1 MLRFVAFLLALL
13 LLEALLSCRGPDF
26 TGTALEKDRLT
37 SSRTFSIDGQPDPA
51 LYIWN
56 MRPIPFDELKSLVS
70 DRLMEK
76 GYQQAPHQEAD
87 VRIVLTTFTEEPTPA
102 LGSRSWRCLIDPPRG
117 SFGPGVPKFHTRSI
131 RSREWRMNPRWR
143 GSSIS
148 CHLISGSTTPHPTP
162 CRSIDTEPSPA
173 WTRTPSYAHS
183 AIALPAPRRA
193 LHLRLRGAC
202 RGTTDGPSDG
212 RN

>member
-1 MLRFVAFLLALL
+1 MLRIHIENHQDAVQLANVPRHPVGRIMLRFVAFLLALL

-87 VRIVLTTFTEEPTPA
+87 VRIVLTTFTEEPTPR
-102 LGSRSWRCLIDPPRG
+102 SRITIMEMFDRPTSRKLWSGRAEIPYQIDPIQ
-117 SFGPGVPKFHTRSI
+117 GVANEPTLAGLLDLVPPHIGVDHT
-131 RSREWRMNPRWR
+131 
-143 GSSIS
+143 SSDS
-148 CHLISGSTTPHPTP
+148 MSKH
-162 CRSIDTEPSPA
+162 
-173 WTRTPSYAHS
+173 
-183 AIALPAPRRA
+183 
-193 LHLRLRGAC
+193 
-202 RGTTDGPSDG
+202 
-212 RN
+212 